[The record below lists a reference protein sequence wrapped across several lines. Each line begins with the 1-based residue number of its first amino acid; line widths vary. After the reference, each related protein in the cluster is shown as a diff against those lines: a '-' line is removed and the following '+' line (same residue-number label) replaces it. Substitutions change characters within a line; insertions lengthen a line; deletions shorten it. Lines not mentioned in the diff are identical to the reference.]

1 MNKNRYI
8 ICLLVSGML
17 LYFAVPRLSV
27 SSGGVEGIFAITWLS
42 FALMVISGNLVG
54 LFYTPRSKR
63 KQQISDNQ
71 VKKRI
76 KSRQYH

>member
-1 MNKNRYI
+1 
-8 ICLLVSGML
+8 
-17 LYFAVPRLSV
+17 
-27 SSGGVEGIFAITWLS
+27 VEGIFAITWLS

-54 LFYTPRSKR
+54 LLYTPRSKR

>member
-1 MNKNRYI
+1 MECFFILQFHVYPFQVR
-8 ICLLVSGML
+8 
-17 LYFAVPRLSV
+17 
-27 SSGGVEGIFAITWLS
+27 GVEGIFAITWLS

-54 LFYTPRSKR
+54 LLYTPRSKR